1 MDFDLNSIPELV
13 SGENEPPVHHFLVD
27 DEDISETYFPI
38 NPTDTSMEIPA
49 INLDD
54 TFDFETMYTAGDAGS
69 LQAHNVTNDEMQVFD
84 ANDEMQVF
92 EANDEMQKPMM
103 ICKYLKK
110 YTMHTSVATGATTA
124 IANTISISAITGLSV
139 QQQVPYLTFSFNSE
153 EEARAHYNRY
163 AKRVGFSI
171 KINTSRKSAKDGERD
186 KVMFVCNKCGP
197 GERTGE
203 ACPPKKR
210 KRSRTRQAACKAR
223 MTVKRKGARWEV
235 IQFVEEHTHPLVR
248 KFSLKKF
255 LRSHRAILKEEKD
268 FITMLHGV
276 NLSAGRIMQ
285 LMSELYGGPRNVPY
299 TRKDISNFK
308 SKLGSEY
315 RCRDIPQTIAH
326 FEEIKKDDPNFFYKI
341 QLDKEDR
348 VQNIFWVD
356 GAARNTYKDF
366 KNCISFDCTYMT
378 NMYNMPCA
386 PFIGINRHGQSIQ
399 LGCGFLRN
407 EKTETFA
414 MEGVEPTN
422 IITDQDLAMK
432 AAIALVFPHAKH
444 RNCRWHIMQ
453 NAQKKIGHILDHD
466 KALCDAF
473 NDCLDNSWTEQEFDA
488 KWDAMLE
495 TYHLED
501 NEHFRHLWDM
511 RHEGFNAVLKRYV
524 NPQNSIYNF
533 FLQYKKIQEK
543 ITVATDQ
550 NEFEAEETIPSIWGN
565 YPMETK
571 VLEIYTRPIFNRFQK
586 ELIASTSYK
595 LTRTSENMYLVESN
609 GGPIRNYGSKAFIVA
624 GNVLDRIY
632 ICECCKFERDGILCC
647 HVLKV
652 MTSDFVGQVSDIP
665 EHYILPRWMMVKEP
679 ELPPV
684 TSIGEQMQLPPESLK
699 LIRYTNLCTKFT
711 QIAKDAS
718 SNEKAYR
725 MALQHMSS
733 MTDDIAAMKQSR
745 KKQKKAQ
752 PAPADPA
759 TGILDIPSASTNL
772 QYR

>member
-1 MDFDLNSIPELV
+1 
-13 SGENEPPVHHFLVD
+13 
-27 DEDISETYFPI
+27 
-38 NPTDTSMEIPA
+38 
-49 INLDD
+49 
-54 TFDFETMYTAGDAGS
+54 
-69 LQAHNVTNDEMQVFD
+69 
-84 ANDEMQVF
+84 
-92 EANDEMQKPMM
+92 
-103 ICKYLKK
+103 
-110 YTMHTSVATGATTA
+110 
-124 IANTISISAITGLSV
+124 
-139 QQQVPYLTFSFNSE
+139 
-153 EEARAHYNRY
+153 
-163 AKRVGFSI
+163 
-171 KINTSRKSAKDGERD
+171 
-186 KVMFVCNKCGP
+186 
-197 GERTGE
+197 
-203 ACPPKKR
+203 
-210 KRSRTRQAACKAR
+210 
-223 MTVKRKGARWEV
+223 
-235 IQFVEEHTHPLVR
+235 
-248 KFSLKKF
+248 
-255 LRSHRAILKEEKD
+255 
-268 FITMLHGV
+268 MLHGV

-285 LMSELYGGPRNVPY
+285 LMSELYGGARNVPY

-315 RCRDIPQTIAH
+315 RCRDIPETIAH

-356 GAARNTYKDF
+356 GAARNAYKDF
-366 KNCISFDCTYMT
+366 KDCISFDCTYMT

-386 PFIGINRHGQSIQ
+386 PFIGLNKHGQSIQ

-407 EKTETFA
+407 EKTETFVWLFQAFLEA

-444 RNCRWHIMQ
+444 RNCHWHIMQ

-488 KWDAMLE
+488 KWDAMLT
-495 TYHLED
+495 TYHLQD
-501 NEHFRHLWDM
+501 NEHFRHLWEM
-511 RHEGFNAVLKRYV
+511 RQCWVPVYFMHCFFPFLQTTARSEGFNAVLKRYV

-550 NEFEAEETIPSIWGN
+550 NEFEAEETIPSMWGN

-571 VLEIYTRPIFNRFQK
+571 ALEVYTRPIFNRFQK

-595 LTRTSENMYLVESN
+595 LTRTSENMYLVEPN
-609 GGPIRNYGSKAFIVA
+609 GGPVRNYGSRAFIVA
-624 GNVLDRIY
+624 ANVLDRTY
-632 ICECCKFERDGILCC
+632 NCECCKFERDGILCC

-665 EHYILPRWMMVKEP
+665 EHYILPRWTMVKEP

-725 MALQHMSS
+725 MALQRMSS
-733 MTDDIAAMKQSR
+733 MTDDLAAMKQSR

-759 TGILDIPSASTNL
+759 RGISDIPSASTNPTL
-772 QYR
+772 QINDPPIIQKQGRPVSTRRKPGVHAKASKTSVRKGLASTEK

>member
-1 MDFDLNSIPELV
+1 MDFDPNSIPELV
-13 SGENEPPVHHFLVD
+13 SGENEPPVHHLLFD
-27 DEDISETYFPI
+27 DEDRSETYFPI

-54 TFDFETMYTAGDAGS
+54 TFDFETMYTA
-69 LQAHNVTNDEMQVFD
+69 

-92 EANDEMQKPMM
+92 EEMSDHAD
-103 ICKYLKK
+103 
-110 YTMHTSVATGATTA
+110 TMHTGVATGATTA
-124 IANTISISAITGLSV
+124 TANTISSEDSGTDDSEAQSAPSQDFPCNT
-139 QQQVPYLTFSFNSE
+139 QVPYLTLTFNSE
-153 EEARAHYNRY
+153 EEARAHFNRY
-163 AKRVGFSI
+163 AKRIGFSI

-197 GERTGE
+197 EEKTGE

-210 KRSRTRQAACKAR
+210 KRSRTRQAAYKAR

-255 LRSHRAILKEEKD
+255 LRSHRAIPKKEKD
-268 FITMLHGV
+268 FITLLHGV

-285 LMSELYGGPRNVPY
+285 LMSELYGGARNVPY

-315 RCRDIPQTIAH
+315 RCRDIPQTISH

-356 GAARNTYKDF
+356 EATRNAYKDF
-366 KNCISFDCTYMT
+366 KDFISFDYTYMT
-378 NMYNMPCA
+378 NMYNIPCA

-399 LGCGFLRN
+399 TTPR
-407 EKTETFA
+407 
-414 MEGVEPTN
+414 
-422 IITDQDLAMK
+422 
-432 AAIALVFPHAKH
+432 
-444 RNCRWHIMQ
+444 
-453 NAQKKIGHILDHD
+453 
-466 KALCDAF
+466 
-473 NDCLDNSWTEQEFDA
+473 S
-488 KWDAMLE
+488 
-495 TYHLED
+495 
-501 NEHFRHLWDM
+501 
-511 RHEGFNAVLKRYV
+511 EGFNTVLKRYV
-524 NPQNSIYNF
+524 YPQNSIYNF

-543 ITVATDQ
+543 ITVAIDQ
-550 NEFEAEETIPSIWGN
+550 NEFEAEETIPSMWGN

-571 VLEIYTRPIFNRFQK
+571 ALKVYTTPIFNRFQK

-595 LTRTSENMYLVESN
+595 LTRTSENMYLVELN
-609 GGPIRNYGSKAFIVA
+609 GGLVRNYGSKAFIVA
-624 GNVLDRIY
+624 ANVLDRIY
-632 ICECCKFERDGILCC
+632 ICECCKFERDDILCC

-652 MTSDFVGQVSDIP
+652 MTSDSVGQVSDIP

-684 TSIGEQMQLPPESLK
+684 TSIGEQMQLLPESLK
-699 LIRYTNLCTKFT
+699 LIRL
-711 QIAKDAS
+711 QKDAS

-725 MALQHMSS
+725 MALQCMSS
-733 MTDDIAAMKQSR
+733 MTDDLAAMKQSR

-752 PAPADPA
+752 PAPVDPA
-759 TGILDIPSASTNL
+759 RGISDIPSASTNPTVQINDPPIIQKQGRL
-772 QYR
+772 GSTRRKPGFHAKASKTSVRKGLASTKK

>member
-13 SGENEPPVHHFLVD
+13 SGENEPPVHHLLVD
-27 DEDISETYFPI
+27 DEDKSETYFPI
-38 NPTDTSMEIPA
+38 NPTDTRMEIPT

-54 TFDFETMYTAGDAGS
+54 TFDYENMYTAGDAGS
-69 LQAHNVTNDEMQVFD
+69 LQAHNV

-92 EANDEMQKPMM
+92 EEMSDHAD
-103 ICKYLKK
+103 
-110 YTMHTSVATGATTA
+110 TMHTSVATGATTA
-124 IANTISISAITGLSV
+124 TANTIS
-139 QQQVPYLTFSFNSE
+139 SE
-153 EEARAHYNRY
+153 DSGTDDSEAQ
-163 AKRVGFSI
+163 STPSQDI
-171 KINTSRKSAKDGERD
+171 
-186 KVMFVCNKCGP
+186 P
-197 GERTGE
+197 
-203 ACPPKKR
+203 
-210 KRSRTRQAACKAR
+210 
-223 MTVKRKGARWEV
+223 
-235 IQFVEEHTHPLVR
+235 

-255 LRSHRAILKEEKD
+255 LRSHRAIPKEEKD

-276 NLSAGRIMQ
+276 NLSASRIMQ
-285 LMSELYGGPRNVPY
+285 LMSELYGGARNVPY

-315 RCRDIPQTIAH
+315 RCRDIPETIAH

-356 GAARNTYKDF
+356 GAARNAYKDF
-366 KNCISFDCTYMT
+366 KDCISFDCTYMT

-407 EKTETFA
+407 EKTETFVWLFQEFLEA
-414 MEGVEPTN
+414 MEGVEPIN

-473 NDCLDNSWTEQEFDA
+473 NDCLNNSWTEQEFDA
-488 KWDAMLE
+488 KWDAML
-495 TYHLED
+495 TTTA
-501 NEHFRHLWDM
+501 RS
-511 RHEGFNAVLKRYV
+511 EGFNAVLKRYV

-550 NEFEAEETIPSIWGN
+550 NEFEAEETIPSMWAN
-565 YPMETK
+565 YPMKTK
-571 VLEIYTRPIFNRFQK
+571 ALEVYTRPIFNRFQK

-595 LTRTSENMYLVESN
+595 LTRTSENMYLVEPN
-609 GGPIRNYGSKAFIVA
+609 GGPVRNYGSRTFILA
-624 GNVLDRIY
+624 ANVLDRIY
-632 ICECCKFERDGILCC
+632 NCECCKFERDGILWC

-652 MTSDFVGQVSDIP
+652 MASDFVGQVSDIP
-665 EHYILPRWMMVKEP
+665 EHYILPRWTMVKEP

-699 LIRYTNLCTKFT
+699 LISYTNLCTKFT

-725 MALQHMSS
+725 MALQRMSS
-733 MTDDIAAMKQSR
+733 MTDDLAAMKQSR

-759 TGILDIPSASTNL
+759 RGVSDIPSASTNPTL
-772 QYR
+772 QINDPPIIQKQGRPVSTRRKPGVHAKASKTSVRKGLASTGK